1 MNIRALFAGIA
12 IAGAASLL
20 ASPSFAQLLGDGVGG
35 CLDNERFSLGAAG
48 SVCANVQLRSTDGTP
63 MVTAPLPDVNKGPV
77 SASGGVGGTG
87 TGAFAS
93 ASGDIGEVHLKG
105 SAFFPITQNPV
116 QAEGFAF
123 ASFTDGL
130 MEAKDATVTFT
141 ESADGSFVG
150 GDAGFASGG
159 LELRVED
166 FTTGGPLLID
176 RSFDL
181 LGLLGAGHTITE
193 NVFLQAG
200 HTYVLFAA
208 FEALAGGA
216 VNFSDVAVQ
225 AKADMSNTGQLF
237 IDAPAGSFTTI
248 SGHDYST
255 DAGVG
260 GGVVSGVPEPS
271 TWAMLLIG
279 FAGPGLRRAIGWPAH
294 RQLTDLSP

>member
-1 MNIRALFAGIA
+1 MNIRALFSGIA
-12 IAGAASLL
+12 IAGAASFF

-48 SVCANVQLRSTDGTP
+48 TVCANVQLRSSDGTP
-63 MVTAPLPDVNKGPV
+63 MVSAPLPDVNKGPV
-77 SASGGVGGTG
+77 SAHGGVGGSDK
-87 TGAFAS
+87 GALAS
-93 ASGDIGEVHLKG
+93 ASGDIGEVHLDG
-105 SAFFPITQNPV
+105 SAFFGITQNPV

-123 ASFTDGL
+123 ASFTDAL
-130 MEAKDATVTFT
+130 IETKTATVTFT
-141 ESADGSFVG
+141 ESADGVFVG
-150 GDAGFASGG
+150 SDAGFASGG
-159 LELRVED
+159 LELRVVD
-166 FTTGGPLLID
+166 WTAGGPLPID
-176 RSFDL
+176 ASFDL
-181 LGLLGAGHTITE
+181 LGLLTAGHTITE

-216 VNFSDVAVQ
+216 RNFSDVAVQ

-260 GGVVSGVPEPS
+260 GGVSSVPEPS
-271 TWAMLLIG
+271 TWAMLLVGVAGLG
-279 FAGPGLRRAIGWPAH
+279 FATRYRMARACAD
-294 RQLTDLSP
+294 RQAA